1 MINTKERVKEL
12 EHNADD
18 STMDLVDIVFD
29 QYSGNI
35 SDSISEYA
43 DSNVDIYNSD
53 LLDWAKD
60 HLGDIEEANQELG
73 MPEDGDIIKQIMQ
86 AQFLVNER
94 ELLDSIKEGVVLKAW
109 KVASEY
115 KESVTDEQAQ
125 ELDDMDTVI
134 DANNY
139 IDDITDQVKEILGI
153 ED

>member
-18 STMDLVDIVFD
+18 ATMELVDSVFD

-35 SDSISEYA
+35 YDSISEYA

-53 LLDWAKD
+53 LLEWAKN
-60 HLGDIEEANQELG
+60 HLGDIEDANKEFG

-86 AQFLVNER
+86 AQFMVKER
-94 ELLDSIKEGVVLKAW
+94 ELLDSIKEGVILQAW

-115 KESVTDEQAQ
+115 TESVTDEQAQ
-125 ELDDMDTVI
+125 KLDSMDTSI
-134 DANNY
+134 DSDSSIN
-139 IDDITDQVKEILGI
+139 DIEYNVKEILGI
-153 ED
+153 EY

>member
-12 EHNADD
+12 ESKADD
-18 STMDLVDIVFD
+18 TTMDLVDIVFD

-43 DSNVDIYNSD
+43 DSSVDIYNSD

-60 HLGDIEEANQELG
+60 HLGDIEEANQEFG
-73 MPEDGDIIKQIMQ
+73 IPEDGGIIKQIMQ
-86 AQFLVNER
+86 AQYMVKQN

-115 KESVTDEQAQ
+115 TESVTDEQAQ
-125 ELDDMDTVI
+125 ELDNMDTII
-134 DANNY
+134 DANNR
-139 IDDITDQVKEILGI
+139 IDDITDQVKEILEI

>member
-12 EHNADD
+12 ESKADD
-18 STMDLVDIVFD
+18 TTMDLVDIVFD

-43 DSNVDIYNSD
+43 DSSVDIYNSD

-60 HLGDIEEANQELG
+60 HLGDIEEANQEFG
-73 MPEDGDIIKQIMQ
+73 IPEDGGIIKQIMQ
-86 AQFLVNER
+86 AQYMVKQN

-115 KESVTDEQAQ
+115 TESVTDEQAQ
-125 ELDDMDTVI
+125 ELDNMDAYI
-134 DANNY
+134 DSNNR
-139 IDDITDQVKEILGI
+139 IDDITDQVKEILEI

>member
-12 EHNADD
+12 ESKADD

-43 DSNVDIYNSD
+43 NNSVDVYNSD
-53 LLDWAKD
+53 LLDWAKG
-60 HLGDIEEANQELG
+60 HLGDIEEANKEFG
-73 MPEDGDIIKQIMQ
+73 VPKDGDIIKQIMQ
-86 AQFLVNER
+86 AQYIVKER
-94 ELLDSIKEGVVLKAW
+94 ELLDSIKEGVILQAW

>member
-12 EHNADD
+12 ESKADD
-18 STMDLVDIVFD
+18 TTMDLVDIVFD

-35 SDSISEYA
+35 ADSISEYA
-43 DSNVDIYNSD
+43 DSSVDIYNSD

-60 HLGDIEEANQELG
+60 HLGDIEEANQEFG
-73 MPEDGDIIKQIMQ
+73 TPEDGGIIKQIMQ
-86 AQFLVNER
+86 AQYMVKQN

-115 KESVTDEQAQ
+115 TESVTDEQAQ
-125 ELDDMDTVI
+125 ELDNMDVI
-134 DANNY
+134 IDSNNR
-139 IDDITDQVKEILGI
+139 IDDITDQVKEILEI

>member
-12 EHNADD
+12 ESKADD
-18 STMDLVDIVFD
+18 ATMELVDSVFD

-35 SDSISEYA
+35 ADSISEYA

-53 LLDWAKD
+53 LLDWAKE
-60 HLGDIEEANQELG
+60 HLGDIEEANKEFG
-73 MPEDGDIIKQIMQ
+73 TPEDGDIIKQIMQ
-86 AQFLVNER
+86 AQYIVMER

-115 KESVTDEQAQ
+115 TESVTDEQAQ
-125 ELDDMDTVI
+125 ELDNMDIYI
-134 DANNY
+134 DSNNR
-139 IDDITDQVKEILGI
+139 IDDITDQVKEILDS

>member
-12 EHNADD
+12 ENKADD
-18 STMDLVDIVFD
+18 TTMDLVDIVFD

-43 DSNVDIYNSD
+43 DSSVDIYNSD

-60 HLGDIEEANQELG
+60 HLGDIEEANQEFG
-73 MPEDGDIIKQIMQ
+73 IPEDGGIIQQIMQ
-86 AQFLVNER
+86 AQYIVMER

-115 KESVTDEQAQ
+115 TESVTDEQAQ
-125 ELDDMDTVI
+125 ELDNMDTII
-134 DANNY
+134 DANNR
-139 IDDITDQVKEILGI
+139 IDDITDQVKEILEI

>member
-12 EHNADD
+12 ESNADD
-18 STMDLVDIVFD
+18 TTMDLVDIVFD

-53 LLDWAKD
+53 LLEWAKD
-60 HLGDIEEANQELG
+60 HLGDIEEANQEFG
-73 MPEDGDIIKQIMQ
+73 MPKDGDIIKQIMQ
-86 AQFLVNER
+86 AQYIVNER

-115 KESVTDEQAQ
+115 TESVTDEQAQ

-134 DANNY
+134 DANNR
-139 IDDITDQVKEILGI
+139 IDDITDQVKEILEI

>member
-1 MINTKERVKEL
+1 MINTKERVQEL
-12 EHNADD
+12 ESKADD
-18 STMDLVDIVFD
+18 DTMDLVNIVFD

-53 LLDWAKD
+53 LLDWAKG
-60 HLGDIEEANQELG
+60 HLGDIEEANQEFG
-73 MPEDGDIIKQIMQ
+73 IPEDGDIIKQIMR
-86 AQFLVNER
+86 AQYMVKQN
-94 ELLDSIKEGVVLKAW
+94 ELLGSIKEGVVLKAW

-115 KESVTDEQAQ
+115 KESVTDEQSD
-125 ELDDMDTVI
+125 ELDNMDTII
-134 DANNY
+134 DANNS

>member
-12 EHNADD
+12 ENKADD
-18 STMDLVDIVFD
+18 TTMDLVDIVFD

-35 SDSISEYA
+35 ADSISEYA
-43 DSNVDIYNSD
+43 DSSVDIYNSD

-60 HLGDIEEANQELG
+60 HLGDIEEANQEFG
-73 MPEDGDIIKQIMQ
+73 IPEDGGIIQQIMQ
-86 AQFLVNER
+86 AQYIVMER

-115 KESVTDEQAQ
+115 TESVTDEQAQ
-125 ELDDMDTVI
+125 ELDNMDTII
-134 DANNY
+134 DANNR
-139 IDDITDQVKEILGI
+139 IDDITDQVKEILEI

>member
-12 EHNADD
+12 ESKADD
-18 STMDLVDIVFD
+18 ATMDLVDIVFD

-60 HLGDIEEANQELG
+60 HLGDIEEANKEFG
-73 MPEDGDIIKQIMQ
+73 VPKDGDIIKQIMQ
-86 AQFLVNER
+86 AQYIVNER
-94 ELLDSIKEGVVLKAW
+94 GLLDSIKEGVVLKAW

-125 ELDDMDTVI
+125 ELDDMDIYI
-134 DANNY
+134 DANNF
-139 IDDITDQVKEILGI
+139 IDDITDQVKEILEI